1 MERTRFDAWPCPLA
15 RAVDVVGDAWSPLIV
30 RELLLG
36 NRRFDE
42 LVEALGI
49 SRGSLSR
56 RLAHLEREGIID
68 KRPYRAAP
76 VRHEYVLTAAGEDLA
91 PVLASLLQWG
101 RTWRPEGGTDTRFI
115 DRRAGRD
122 VNVAVVDRRS
132 QEPVT
137 AGRFGWVRRRD
148 DS

>member
-1 MERTRFDAWPCPLA
+1 MERKRFEGWPCPLA

-36 NRRFDE
+36 TRRFDE

-49 SRGSLSR
+49 SRGSLTR
-56 RLAHLEREGIID
+56 RLAHLEKEGVLER
-68 KRPYRAAP
+68 RPYRTAP
-76 VRHEYVLTAAGEDLA
+76 VRHEYVLTPAGEDLA

-101 RTWRPEGGTDTRFI
+101 RTWRPEGGDDTRFI
-115 DRRAGRD
+115 DRRGGRD
-122 VNVAVVDRRS
+122 VNVTVVDRRS

-137 AGRFGWVRRRD
+137 AGRFGWVRAGD
-148 DS
+148 A